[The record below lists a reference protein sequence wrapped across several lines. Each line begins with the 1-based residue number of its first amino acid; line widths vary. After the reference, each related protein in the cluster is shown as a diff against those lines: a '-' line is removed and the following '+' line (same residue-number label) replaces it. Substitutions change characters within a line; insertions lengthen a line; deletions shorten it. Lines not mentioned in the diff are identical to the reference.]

1 MTYFETTA
9 CVEQITPLTD
19 SILHLVLTPE
29 QYIDYQAG
37 QYLQLLVGDATPC
50 YSIANAPLG
59 SRKYELHIRH
69 NSNNPLDQRLLDEL
83 KRKGRI
89 MLRAPFG
96 ICNWKH
102 LQHPIK
108 PILFIA
114 AGTGFAPVH
123 AMIEQLLALGDTRA
137 FELVW
142 GARLQS
148 DLYLDEKVKQWQNR
162 VQKFRYESVLTQHNK
177 KTLVS
182 VVLANHPRDLKDW
195 QIIISGPFDMVYSTR
210 DRLVEQ
216 GVALENLYSDAFQF
230 EEYK

>member
-1 MTYFETTA
+1 MTYHETIARIET
-9 CVEQITPLTD
+9 ITPLTD
-19 SILHLVLTPE
+19 SILHLVLVPE

-69 NSNNPLDQRLLDEL
+69 NSDNPLDQCLLDEL
-83 KRKGRI
+83 KRKGMI
-89 MLRAPFG
+89 KLRAPFG
-96 ICNWKH
+96 VCDWKH
-102 LQHPIK
+102 LDPIK

-114 AGTGFAPVH
+114 AGTGFSPVH
-123 AMIEQLLALGDTRA
+123 AMIEQLLALGDKRA
-137 FELVW
+137 FELIW

-148 DLYLDEKVKQWQNR
+148 DLYLDEKVKQWQNH

-182 VVLANHPRDLKDW
+182 VVLSNHSLDLKDW

-230 EEYK
+230 EEFK